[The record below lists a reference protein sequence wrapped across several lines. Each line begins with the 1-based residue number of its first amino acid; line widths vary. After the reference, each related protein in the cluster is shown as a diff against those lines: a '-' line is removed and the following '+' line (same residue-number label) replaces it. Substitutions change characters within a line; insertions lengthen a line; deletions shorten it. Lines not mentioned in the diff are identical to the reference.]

1 MYFIHRDP
9 EAWENPEKY
18 DPERLRGP
26 AKEARHAFQFLPIG
40 DGPRNCIRMRFALM
54 EIKIALVKILMK
66 FKFERSPETQVGNS
80 RWFHFATKRRCPGQS
95 FYSLEN

>member
-66 FKFERSPETQVGNS
+66 FKFERSPETQVPLAIHAGFTLPPKGGVLVRVS
-80 RWFHFATKRRCPGQS
+80 TV
-95 FYSLEN
+95 